1 MAALGPGLASVMSME
16 QLAEASLLYNAIITS
31 TTEQNMNSMKVVRTT
46 FMNHL
51 QRCVRMP
58 AGGAAA
64 GGSQQTGFEME
75 LISAAGAQKMF
86 ETWPN
91 RESSMNGHRLSWE
104 LRSMEDLADRLAL
117 EREGWGALQGKPMT
131 IPVGKAHHAGVLLV
145 GPPFTVCWMM
155 RPDQTTSL
163 SVRFPLILW
172 SEEDAIILPPDDA
185 EGTAFYIDP
194 PNKPGLHRDLF
205 KTWGRRV
212 AAALVM
218 ANFPMSRAVIQHLP
232 REYLSDSEDDR
243 PITPRSVSPSLP
255 DQDWRD
261 DLDSSDE
268 EGAHRLPTPD
278 SSDEEGAHK

>member
-1 MAALGPGLASVMSME
+1 
-16 QLAEASLLYNAIITS
+16 
-31 TTEQNMNSMKVVRTT
+31 
-46 FMNHL
+46 
-51 QRCVRMP
+51 
-58 AGGAAA
+58 
-64 GGSQQTGFEME
+64 
-75 LISAAGAQKMF
+75 MF

-255 DQDWRD
+255 DQDIGGTTWTRATRRGRTD
-261 DLDSSDE
+261 FRPRTRATRRGRTNREAHEE
-268 EGAHRLPTPD
+268 EGAKECRCTARRAERDESGTRRLPWTTSATRDRLREPD
-278 SSDEEGAHK
+278 QGGAQQHRATTRITARDGRHRAHQGEGGRSSEHR

>member
-1 MAALGPGLASVMSME
+1 MFGC
-16 QLAEASLLYNAIITS
+16 
-31 TTEQNMNSMKVVRTT
+31 
-46 FMNHL
+46 
-51 QRCVRMP
+51 QR
-58 AGGAAA
+58 GAAA